1 MFTTRPPHVTG
12 VMFGSRDQYLEDEE
26 LLLAEIAQQQGIKTG
41 AVLSNAVLGSATNFG
56 QGFDDYIETY
66 KILQGSLGARADTVT
81 TAAARW
87 LGGRTSD
94 EPFFLWVHY
103 VDPHAT
109 YEPPSE
115 YAQPF
120 FEDELYDATLLRLN
134 DDTNFNSGVAGR
146 YWRRNGGQREHGW
159 YVANYDGEVAY
170 TDAEI
175 GRLLDVIEARG
186 LLSNSVVVFTADHG
200 ESLGDHDYFFEHGWY
215 PYNATAW
222 IPFVVYWPGVP
233 EPGRRVTYPVGL
245 INLVPTLVD
254 LMGWQISEPVPF
266 HGRSLVPVL
275 RGERDRVDDY
285 VVVEAGE
292 GGFDRASTYVP
303 SRMVA
308 GNSFTVCVATFKKRQ
323 ESDGSGRAGAVS
335 CNHPEQLVDELNLSP
350 TIRTAHQHL
359 GPAGERQIGR
369 HDQAPALVAA
379 ADEAEQQVGA
389 GLVERHVAELVE
401 DDDIEAGELVEFPG
415 QPPLLL
421 RFDEQRGQLG
431 GRQEPDPIVVLAA
444 GHAQGDGEMGLAGT
458 DAADQHD
465 VGSLGDE
472 GAAAHL
478 QDRIAVHL
486 RLRVELEGIQGLEHR
501 EAGLL
506 EAALDAAL
514 AAPGHFQVHQLRE
527 VLRGRLALAGAGRQA
542 NTPPSCFSF
551 RGGPC

>member
-1 MFTTRPPHVTG
+1 MATDRLALRGRAAFWLVAVGVAACLPGCRLSDTDRPVNLIVISVDTLRADHMSLYGYPRETTPRLDAFAETAVTFDRARAPWPKTVPSMVSMFTSRPPHVTG
-12 VMFGSRDQYLEDEE
+12 VMFGSRDQYIENEE
-26 LLLAEIAQQQGIKTG
+26 LLLAEIAQQQGLKTG

-66 KILQGSLGARADTVT
+66 KILQGPLGTRADTVT

-233 EPGRRVTYPVGL
+233 EPGHRVTYPVGL

-275 RGERDRVDDY
+275 WGERDRVDDY

-292 GGFDRASTYVP
+292 GGLRQDEYLRAIEDGRWKLIHVP
-303 SRMVA
+303 NESYQRGMQKMPYELYEVWTDPMETKNVVA
-308 GNSFTVCVATFKKRQ
+308 
-323 ESDGSGRAGAVS
+323 E
-335 CNHPEQLVDELNLSP
+335 HP
-350 TIRTAHQHL
+350 
-359 GPAGERQIGR
+359 
-369 HDQAPALVAA
+369 
-379 ADEAEQQVGA
+379 
-389 GLVERHVAELVE
+389 ELVE
-401 DDDIEAGELVEFPG
+401 LMKG
-415 QPPLLL
+415 LL
-421 RFDEQRGQLG
+421 EQRL
-431 GRQEPDPIVVLAA
+431 
-444 GHAQGDGEMGLAGT
+444 T
-458 DAADQHD
+458 DAAPVDLEAQQPNYSKEELENLR
-465 VGSLGDE
+465 SLGYI
-472 GAAAHL
+472 
-478 QDRIAVHL
+478 R
-486 RLRVELEGIQGLEHR
+486 
-501 EAGLL
+501 
-506 EAALDAAL
+506 
-514 AAPGHFQVHQLRE
+514 
-527 VLRGRLALAGAGRQA
+527 
-542 NTPPSCFSF
+542 
-551 RGGPC
+551 